1 MRNDFLSTILDDEDL
16 LSNPQEKLE
25 DIKNK
30 LASFI
35 IENYDL
41 LTDTDTMD
49 DIRDAYDTIKYII
62 KKLST
67 YEPEVFYGYKLI

>member
-1 MRNDFLSTILDDEDL
+1 MKEDL
-16 LSNPQEKLE
+16 LSNEKLE

-35 IENYDL
+35 VENNDRL
-41 LTDTDTMD
+41 IDTDTMD
-49 DIRDAYDTIKYII
+49 EIRDAYDII
-62 KKLST
+62 KGIIEKLST